1 MKMDFTQPPPKAKT
15 LKEAQQII
23 DALWVFC
30 RELSIRVDEQ
40 EKQIKAQQKQIEA
53 QKKEIESLKEKLNTN
68 PKNSSKPPSSDYF
81 KKAIKKKKKS
91 KRKQGGQ
98 PGHKGVSRELLPE
111 SEVDHVVP
119 CYPTNHCDCGSRIKP
134 TDKYRRHQSHELPRV
149 KATVT
154 EYQLHTGICCG
165 CSKIHQSN
173 LPEGVPTGMLAPVAM
188 AKVATLTGD
197 YKISKRNVTYLLE
210 DFYGLRISIG
220 TVSNVEKV
228 VSAALEAPVEEA
240 KNFIPTQAV
249 VNSDETSHF
258 EKGNKMWTWVSIA
271 SLVAIFIIRSSRGA
285 NVIKDILGST
295 FSGILCTD
303 RWSAYAWM
311 AAILRQVCWSH
322 LIRDFT
328 KISERTGKSK
338 KLGKELLD
346 YSKKMFKYWHKV
358 KDGTMTRE
366 QFQKLMK
373 PIRKRVEI
381 LIAEG
386 MHSRNTKTAGTCK
399 QLFKVKEALWT
410 FIDTPSVEPTNNLA
424 EQVLRR
430 IVIWRKTSFGTQ
442 SAEGTLYLERIMTV
456 VATCKLQ
463 KKNVLDFVTDSIRAY
478 LARTKSPSLIP
489 LKMGKNELLKAA

>member
-1 MKMDFTQPPPKAKT
+1 
-15 LKEAQQII
+15 
-23 DALWVFC
+23 
-30 RELSIRVDEQ
+30 
-40 EKQIKAQQKQIEA
+40 
-53 QKKEIESLKEKLNTN
+53 
-68 PKNSSKPPSSDYF
+68 
-81 KKAIKKKKKS
+81 
-91 KRKQGGQ
+91 
-98 PGHKGVSRELLPE
+98 
-111 SEVDHVVP
+111 
-119 CYPTNHCDCGSRIKP
+119 
-134 TDKYRRHQSHELPRV
+134 
-149 KATVT
+149 
-154 EYQLHTGICCG
+154 
-165 CSKIHQSN
+165 
-173 LPEGVPTGMLAPVAM
+173 
-188 AKVATLTGD
+188 
-197 YKISKRNVTYLLE
+197 
-210 DFYGLRISIG
+210 
-220 TVSNVEKV
+220 
-228 VSAALEAPVEEA
+228 
-240 KNFIPTQAV
+240 

-258 EKGNKMWTWVSIA
+258 EKGNKMWTLVSIA
-271 SLVAIFIIRSSRGA
+271 SLVAVFIIRASRGA

-295 FSGILCTD
+295 FLGILCTD

-328 KISERTGKSK
+328 KISERSGKSR

-346 YSKKMFKYWHKV
+346 CSKKMFKYWHKV

-386 MHSRNTKTAGTCK
+386 MLYRNTKTAGTCK

-410 FIDTPSVEPTNNLA
+410 FIDTPGVEPTNNLA

-478 LARTKSPSLIP
+478 LGQTKSPSLIP
-489 LKMGKNELLKAA
+489 LKIGKNEQLKAA